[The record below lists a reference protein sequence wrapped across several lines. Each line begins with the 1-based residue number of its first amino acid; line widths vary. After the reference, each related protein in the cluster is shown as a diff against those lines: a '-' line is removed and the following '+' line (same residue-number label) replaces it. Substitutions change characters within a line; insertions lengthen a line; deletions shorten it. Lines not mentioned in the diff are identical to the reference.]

1 MKRGDT
7 WISSVLYIL
16 LGLIVIS
23 ILLASFLP
31 LIDKMK
37 DKNTFIQT
45 KVLMSGL
52 DDTIK
57 ETLEGVG
64 SQREFFLDI
73 QKGEFQID
81 SDKEEI
87 RWKLITKA
95 RLLEPKVDDEK
106 NVFKEGDLT
115 VFADTSEGYALNVVL
130 NYGKINIDLD
140 TKPKILNLKGQSKLI
155 IKNEGNDGGNTIISI
170 KVQ

>member
-37 DKNTFIQT
+37 DKNTFVQT
-45 KVLMSGL
+45 KVLMSSL

-81 SDKEEI
+81 SVKDEI
-87 RWKLITKA
+87 RWKLFTKA
-95 RLLEPKVDDEK
+95 KLMEVKQDFEK

-115 VFADTSEGYALNVVL
+115 VFADTTEGYALNVVL
-130 NYGKINIDLD
+130 DYGDMGIDLD
-140 TKPKILNLKGQSKLI
+140 TTPGILSLKGQSKLI
-155 IKNEGNDGGNTIISI
+155 IKNEGKIFI